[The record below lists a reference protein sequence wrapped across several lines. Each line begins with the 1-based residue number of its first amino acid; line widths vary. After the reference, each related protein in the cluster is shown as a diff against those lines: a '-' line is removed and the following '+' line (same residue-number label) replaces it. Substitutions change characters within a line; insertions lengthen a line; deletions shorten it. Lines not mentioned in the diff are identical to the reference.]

1 MIKLVNVYKEY
12 PRSGLALKNISFH
25 LKKGEFAFLTGPS
38 GAGKSTVLKLIH
50 MGEKPSDGEVRVSGF
65 SSNRLRRRDVPK
77 LRRRVGMVFQNF
89 RLLRDRTAGD
99 NLAFALEVTGAA
111 RGEGRAKVQRLLAQ
125 VGLAAKAGA
134 YPDEL
139 SGGEQQRVA
148 LARALIHDPVVL
160 LADEPMGNLDER
172 AARGV
177 FDLIRD
183 INAAGTS
190 VLMATHDMD
199 QVRRYSQYRVIELA
213 EGAIVYDSGASETD
227 ETDGAQSA

>member
-12 PRSGLALKNISFH
+12 PRSGLALKNVSFH
-25 LKKGEFAFLTGPS
+25 VRKGEFAFLTGPS
-38 GAGKSTVLKLIH
+38 GAGKSTVLRLIH
-50 MGEKPSDGEVRVSGF
+50 MAEEPSDGEVRVSGF
-65 SSNRLRRRDVPK
+65 SSGRIKRREIPK

-89 RLLRDRTAGD
+89 RLLRDRTAAE
-99 NLAFALEVTGAA
+99 NLAFALEVTGGR
-111 RGEGRAKVQRLLAQ
+111 RGEIKGKVQRLLAQ

-148 LARALIHDPVVL
+148 IARALIHDPAVL

-172 AARGV
+172 AARGL

-183 INAAGTS
+183 ISASGTA
-190 VLMATHDMD
+190 VLMATHDLELARRYP
-199 QVRRYSQYRVIELA
+199 QVRLLELSD
-213 EGAIVYDSGASETD
+213 GALVYDSE
-227 ETDGAQSA
+227 DGDGVS